1 MFVSMQNDVLKQTAD
16 FVSVKQY
23 ADLKGTTVQAV
34 YGKINRKTLVVKRI
48 GNLILVKDI

>member
-1 MFVSMQNDVLKQTAD
+1 MQNDTIEPPKTPEN

-34 YGKINRKTLVVKRI
+34 YGKINRNTVAVKKI
-48 GNLILVKDI
+48 GNLTLVKDI